1 MKKLLIMF
9 VLSLMTVLFAGC
21 ADENSKDADLNVIE
35 RLDHRVAD
43 DNVTIKKSIQSGILE
58 IQNKKSEVVYLMNP
72 FIILPNS
79 KDLNGIISGD
89 EITLSGGDGNTVV
102 NSFIETSIAADTVG
116 QIIYKY
122 SQRYIPVSKYASG
135 YTALLTKKQVDYIQT
150 ILDKYGR
157 YGSVSFSYLPEDVIY
172 ELLNYIEPDVYKV
185 NYTFDDSLIGNI
197 K

>member
-1 MKKLLIMF
+1 M
-9 VLSLMTVLFAGC
+9 
-21 ADENSKDADLNVIE
+21 NVIE

-43 DNVTIKKSIQSGILE
+43 DNVTIEKSVQSGILE
-58 IQNKKSEVVYLMNP
+58 IQNKKNEVVYLMNP

-116 QIIYKY
+116 QIVYKY
-122 SQRYIPVSKYASG
+122 SQRYKPISKYASG